1 MYKGVQIEKDP
12 SINKLVGDVFTQLN
26 KIGNPEGKKD
36 NPSGFGALSVEDAI
50 KELLELQKNKP
61 TS

>member
-12 SINKLVGDVFTQLN
+12 SINKLVGDVFNQLD
-26 KIGNPEGKKD
+26 KIANPEGKKEK
-36 NPSGFGALSVEDAI
+36 PSGFGALSVEEAI
-50 KELLELQKNKP
+50 KELLEIQKKS